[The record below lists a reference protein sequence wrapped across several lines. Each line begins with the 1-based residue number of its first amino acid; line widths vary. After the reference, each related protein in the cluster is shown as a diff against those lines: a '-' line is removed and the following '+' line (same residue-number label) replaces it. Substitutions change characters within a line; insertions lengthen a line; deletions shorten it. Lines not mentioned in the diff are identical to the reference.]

1 MTFTRAAQTVLI
13 LDDDVSVT
21 EGLSVELKRPGRDIV
36 TCNDLESAELALEW
50 MTPTHVVAGAHITG
64 EFGYEGLDLI
74 RLTRRTRPATTSI
87 LMTRDGSDAL
97 AQEARARGAV
107 AVLRKPFA
115 TEELEVILNQ
125 TASAPPSGEGEG
137 RVIRIPLF
145 ESLLLGC
152 DLQTTFAPVMRFGD
166 AWTPVAYEAV
176 TRLRTDSPL
185 AEPDLLYEYADRK
198 HLVVELENLRVE
210 SILQAA
216 GPLLERALL
225 FMSVHSALFADARSL
240 SDFFI
245 HNYAE
250 RDLPVDRIIV
260 EVAEREAFK
269 IGEDVFD
276 DVDRLHELGM
286 RFAIANLGVGYAHFP
301 HISRFRP
308 SFLKVSP
315 ELGTGLAE
323 DLAKLRI
330 VANLVSL
337 ARDFKCDVILEG
349 VDSQAS
355 ADAAAKLGIRYVQG
369 SLFGE
374 PLPPSAFA
382 RSASP
387 QA

>member
-1 MTFTRAAQTVLI
+1 MTTRAAQTVLI

-21 EGLSVELKRPGRDIV
+21 EGLSAALRKPGRDIV

-50 MTPTHVVAGAHITG
+50 VMPTHVVTGAHISG
-64 EFGYEGLDLI
+64 QFGYEGLDLI
-74 RLTRRTRPATTSI
+74 RLTRRTLPGTMSI
-87 LMTRDGSDAL
+87 LMTADGSEAL
-97 AQEARARGAV
+97 AQEARTRGAG
-107 AVLRKPFA
+107 AVLRKPFP
-115 TEELEVILNQ
+115 TEELEAILSQ
-125 TASAPPSGEGEG
+125 PVPPSGDGEG

-152 DLQTTFAPVMRFGD
+152 DLQTMFAPILRFGD

-185 AEPDLLYEYADRK
+185 ADPDRLYQYADRK

-216 GPLLERALL
+216 GPLLGRALL
-225 FMSVHSALFADARSL
+225 FMRVHSALFADARSL

-330 VANLVSL
+330 VTNLVSL
-337 ARDFKCDVILEG
+337 AHDFKCDVILEG

-374 PLPPSAFA
+374 ALPPSAFA
-382 RSASP
+382 RPANP